1 MDNIGIKIKSNDKI
15 AKCIG
20 IIRKYTNISIGEMK
34 AKIINNEYV
43 MVCGYTDEDGIKSIV
58 EAYKEVTI
66 LGVDAVIYEHD
77 RVTTVDFLINLM
89 DMHGDIERDMQEMKA
104 LGGNYEI

>member
-15 AKCIG
+15 AKCIS
-20 IIRKYTNISIGEMK
+20 IIRKYTNISIGEIK

-58 EAYKEVTI
+58 EAYKEVTS

-77 RVTTVDFLINLM
+77 RVTTIDFLINLI
-89 DMHGDIERDMQEMKA
+89 DMYGDIERDMQEIDDLM
-104 LGGNYEI
+104 YDED

>member
-15 AKCIG
+15 AKCIS
-20 IIRKYTNISIGEMK
+20 IIRKYTNLSIGEIK
-34 AKIINNEYV
+34 TKIINNEYV

-58 EAYKEVTI
+58 EAYKEVTS

-77 RVTTVDFLINLM
+77 RVTTIDFLINLI
-89 DMHGDIERDMQEMKA
+89 DMYGDIEKDMQEMDD
-104 LGGNYEI
+104 LMYDED

>member
-15 AKCIG
+15 AKCIS
-20 IIRKYTNISIGEMK
+20 IIRKYTNLSIGEIK

-58 EAYKEVTI
+58 EAYKEVTS

-77 RVTTVDFLINLM
+77 RVTTIDFLINLI
-89 DMHGDIERDMQEMKA
+89 DMYGDIERDMQEMDD
-104 LGGNYEI
+104 LMYDED

>member
-15 AKCIG
+15 AKCIS
-20 IIRKYTNISIGEMK
+20 IIRKYTNISIGEIK

-58 EAYKEVTI
+58 EAYKEVTS
-66 LGVDAVIYEHD
+66 LGVDEVIYEHD
-77 RVTTVDFLINLM
+77 RVTTIDFLINLI
-89 DMHGDIERDMQEMKA
+89 DMYGDIERDMQEMDD
-104 LGGNYEI
+104 LMYDED

>member
-15 AKCIG
+15 AKCIS
-20 IIRKYTNISIGEMK
+20 IIRKYTNISIGEIK

-43 MVCGYTDEDGIKSIV
+43 MVCGYTDEDGIKRIV
-58 EAYKEVTI
+58 EAYKGVTS

-77 RVTTVDFLINLM
+77 RVTTIDFLINLI
-89 DMHGDIERDMQEMKA
+89 DMYGDIERDMQEMDD
-104 LGGNYEI
+104 LMYDED

>member
-43 MVCGYTDEDGIKSIV
+43 MVCGYT
-58 EAYKEVTI
+58 
-66 LGVDAVIYEHD
+66 
-77 RVTTVDFLINLM
+77 
-89 DMHGDIERDMQEMKA
+89 MK
-104 LGGNYEI
+104 LE

>member
-15 AKCIG
+15 AKCIS
-20 IIRKYTNISIGEMK
+20 IIRRYTNISIGEIK

-58 EAYKEVTI
+58 EAYKEVTS

-77 RVTTVDFLINLM
+77 RVTTIAFLINLI
-89 DMHGDIERDMQEMKA
+89 DMYGDIERDMQEMDD
-104 LGGNYEI
+104 LMYDED

>member
-20 IIRKYTNISIGEMK
+20 IIRKYTNISIGEIK

-43 MVCGYTDEDGIKSIV
+43 MVCGYTDEAGIKSIV
-58 EAYKEVTI
+58 EAYKEVTS

-77 RVTTVDFLINLM
+77 RVTTVDFLVNLM
-89 DMHGDIERDMQEMKA
+89 DMYGDIGMRLSQSHW
-104 LGGNYEI
+104 L

>member
-15 AKCIG
+15 AKCIS

-58 EAYKEVTI
+58 EAYKEVTS

-77 RVTTVDFLINLM
+77 RVTTIDFLINLI
-89 DMHGDIERDMQEMKA
+89 DMYGDIERDMQEMDD
-104 LGGNYEI
+104 LTYDED

>member
-15 AKCIG
+15 AKCIS
-20 IIRKYTNISIGEMK
+20 IIRKYTNLSIGEIK

-43 MVCGYTDEDGIKSIV
+43 MICGYTDEDGIKSIV
-58 EAYKEVTI
+58 EAYKEVTS

-77 RVTTVDFLINLM
+77 RVTTIDFLINLI
-89 DMHGDIERDMQEMKA
+89 DMYGDIERDMQEMDD
-104 LGGNYEI
+104 LTYDED

>member
-15 AKCIG
+15 AKCIS
-20 IIRKYTNISIGEMK
+20 IIRKYTNISIGEIK

-58 EAYKEVTI
+58 EAYKEVTS

-77 RVTTVDFLINLM
+77 RITTIDFLINLI
-89 DMHGDIERDMQEMKA
+89 DMYGDIERDMQEMDD
-104 LGGNYEI
+104 LMYDED

>member
-1 MDNIGIKIKSNDKI
+1 VDNIGIKIKSNDKI
-15 AKCIG
+15 AKCIS
-20 IIRKYTNISIGEMK
+20 IIRKYTNISIGEIK

-58 EAYKEVTI
+58 EAYKEVTS

-77 RVTTVDFLINLM
+77 RVTTIDFLINLI
-89 DMHGDIERDMQEMKA
+89 DMYGDIERDMQEMDD
-104 LGGNYEI
+104 LMYDED

>member
-15 AKCIG
+15 AKCIS
-20 IIRKYTNISIGEMK
+20 IIRKYTNLSIGEIK

-58 EAYKEVTI
+58 EAYKEVTS

-77 RVTTVDFLINLM
+77 RVTTIDFLINLI
-89 DMHGDIERDMQEMKA
+89 DMYGDIERDMQEMDD
-104 LGGNYEI
+104 LTYDED

>member
-15 AKCIG
+15 AKCIS
-20 IIRKYTNISIGEMK
+20 IIRKYTNLSIGEIK

-58 EAYKEVTI
+58 EAYKEVTS

-77 RVTTVDFLINLM
+77 RVTTIDFLINLI
-89 DMHGDIERDMQEMKA
+89 DMYGDIEKDMQEMDD
-104 LGGNYEI
+104 LMYDED

>member
-15 AKCIG
+15 AKCIS
-20 IIRKYTNISIGEMK
+20 IIRKYTNISIGEIK

-58 EAYKEVTI
+58 EAYKEVTS

-77 RVTTVDFLINLM
+77 RVTIINLI
-89 DMHGDIERDMQEMKA
+89 DMYGDIERDMQEMDD
-104 LGGNYEI
+104 LMYDED

>member
-15 AKCIG
+15 AKCIS
-20 IIRKYTNISIGEMK
+20 IIRRYTNISIGEIK

-58 EAYKEVTI
+58 EAYKEVTS

-77 RVTTVDFLINLM
+77 RVTTIDFLINLI
-89 DMHGDIERDMQEMKA
+89 DMYGDIEREMQEMDD
-104 LGGNYEI
+104 LMYDED

>member
-15 AKCIG
+15 AKCIS
-20 IIRKYTNISIGEMK
+20 IIRKYTNLSIGEIK

-58 EAYKEVTI
+58 EAYKEVTS

-77 RVTTVDFLINLM
+77 RVTTIDFLINLI
-89 DMHGDIERDMQEMKA
+89 DMYGYIEKDMQEMDD
-104 LGGNYEI
+104 LMYDED

>member
-15 AKCIG
+15 AKCIS
-20 IIRKYTNISIGEMK
+20 IIRKYTNLSIGEIK

-43 MVCGYTDEDGIKSIV
+43 MICGYTDEDGIKSIV
-58 EAYKEVTI
+58 EAYKEVTS

-77 RVTTVDFLINLM
+77 RVITVDFLINLI
-89 DMHGDIERDMQEMKA
+89 DMYGDIERDMQEMDD
-104 LGGNYEI
+104 LMYDED